1 MATSYP
7 GGLDAFSPA
16 ISGDNQSDTVGG
28 RTHEAMHNDIN
39 DGVVAIQT
47 ELGADPAGA
56 STTVVARLN
65 AADAATIQK
74 AGRYETFS
82 SANTA
87 TAINGVTTVTGTT
100 TITLPTAASI
110 SGQTFTIRNTGT
122 AVVTIARTSSQTI
135 DGTAANVT
143 LLKGSITV
151 ASDGANWVVL
161 TGSYVDETIGRRV
174 YTWDNNSGRWQMTY
188 GDTGWREVGADLT
201 ADWVLS
207 ATAGMFLIRRVGS
220 TVSLAARIKRV
231 TGSGA
236 RSSAHTI
243 YTPPL
248 GFRAGYFT
256 ARGVTHSQTLGQIGI
271 VTKATSASD
280 VDLRFPLGGTYA
292 ADEEVNFL
300 VSWTVASTASAWP
313 ASLPGTASGTIP
325 T

>member
-161 TGSYVDETIGRRV
+161 NGSYADETIGRRLFS
-174 YTWDNNSGRWQMTY
+174 WDNNSGRWQTTY
-188 GDTGWREVGADLT
+188 SDTGWRDI
-201 ADWVLS
+201 S
-207 ATAGMFLIRRVGS
+207 ASLENSWTAGAAMMRRAGHQITFQFLALNGAS
-220 TVSLAARIKRV
+220 AG
-231 TGSGA
+231 TGVL
-236 RSSAHTI
+236 
-243 YTPPL
+243 YTPPT
-248 GFRAGYFT
+248 GFRTNT
-256 ARGVTHSQTLGQIGI
+256 AVVTQDLFINGVTTGTLFLCLSAPALT
-271 VTKATSASD
+271 VT
-280 VDLRFPLGGTYA
+280 GTYA
-292 ADEEVNFL
+292 SVTNGRLRVQHTSND
-300 VSWTVASTASAWP
+300 AWP
-313 ASLPGTASGTIP
+313 ASLPGTASTSIP
-325 T
+325 V